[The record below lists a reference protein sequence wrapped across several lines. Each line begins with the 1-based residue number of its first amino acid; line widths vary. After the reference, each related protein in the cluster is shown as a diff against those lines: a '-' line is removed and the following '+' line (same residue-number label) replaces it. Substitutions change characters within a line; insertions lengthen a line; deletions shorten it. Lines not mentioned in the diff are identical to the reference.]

1 MLQDPNALHL
11 VKAFPPGNPAIKLND
26 LVPVLWLSPR
36 CEEGGKTVKSSQWN
50 REPNQDR
57 GLQPC
62 LMPVPDFMSSASILK
77 VDLGFSL
84 FPK

>member
-26 LVPVLWLSPR
+26 LVPVLWLSLR
-36 CEEGGKTVKSSQWN
+36 CEEGGKTVKPSQWN
-50 REPNQDR
+50 RERDEDS
-57 GLQPC
+57 GLPPD

-77 VDLGFSL
+77 GDLRFSL
-84 FPK
+84 YPK